1 MENQCS
7 PRDILTPRRVALRR
21 GIVTSLRV
29 DSGSGAIRLA
39 TRSRTVDGCSADA
52 FSLIEIL
59 CAILVLAVALTGMVQ
74 AVTTALGSTKE
85 SELQTVA
92 ASFAAGQV
100 ETLRAE
106 GDLQDGT
113 TEGECGEGLS
123 LYQWQQTIAPAGI
136 DGLHDVTLVVQNTK
150 SGKPIYELKTL
161 LFEIPDDSGASS
173 TKSRRDSTSQR
184 RRNNSR

>member
-1 MENQCS
+1 MFTS
-7 PRDILTPRRVALRR
+7 RYILTPGQVALRQAS
-21 GIVTSLRV
+21 GSSLRPNAGKAP
-29 DSGSGAIRLA
+29 SGLTTGLSSVAGW
-39 TRSRTVDGCSADA
+39 DQQG

-59 CAILVLAVALTGMVQ
+59 CAILVLAVALTSMVQ
-74 AVTTALGSTKE
+74 AVTTALSSTKE

-92 ASFAAGQV
+92 ASFAAGQI

-106 GDLQDGT
+106 GDLRDGT

-136 DGLHDVTLVVQNTK
+136 DGLHEVTVVVQNTK

-161 LFEIPDDSGASS
+161 LFEVADDSRTSS
-173 TKSRRDSTSQR
+173 TTSRRDSTSQR
-184 RRNNSR
+184 RRNSSR